1 MRCKQCGA
9 EEGTH
14 HKMSCSAPGGGKHH
28 AGCFKMGFPREML
41 FECRWCDRTHRVW
54 QKEGDEFPP
63 SWKHFGDGP
72 PLCPE
77 CAEEWSSRPEDER

>member
-1 MRCKQCGA
+1 MRCKQCRA

-14 HKMSCSAPGGGKHH
+14 HKMSCSEPGGGKSCTH
-28 AGCFKMGFPREML
+28 FKVGFPREML
-41 FECRWCDRTHRVW
+41 FECRWCDRHARVI
-54 QKEGDEFPP
+54 QKEGDEFP
-63 SWKHFGDGP
+63 SGWKHFGDGP